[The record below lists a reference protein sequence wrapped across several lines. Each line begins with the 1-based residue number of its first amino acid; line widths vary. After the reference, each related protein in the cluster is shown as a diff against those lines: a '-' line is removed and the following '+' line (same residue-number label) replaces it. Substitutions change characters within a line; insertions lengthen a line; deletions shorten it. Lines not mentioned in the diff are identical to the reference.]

1 MKTQIRE
8 VKEGKVPKSGNAGIT
23 IFHEVLNGNLPER
36 EKSVARLWQ
45 EGQIIM
51 GAGTE
56 TPAWSNMINFLF

>member
-8 VKEGKVPKSGNAGIT
+8 VKEGKVPKSGNASIT